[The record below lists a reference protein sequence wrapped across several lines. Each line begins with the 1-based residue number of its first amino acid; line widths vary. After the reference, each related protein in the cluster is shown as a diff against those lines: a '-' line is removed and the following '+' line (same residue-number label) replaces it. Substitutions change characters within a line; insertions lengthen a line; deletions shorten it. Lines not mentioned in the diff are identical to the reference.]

1 MTEGFDL
8 TEYLLRELGPMGSML
23 GLGFYWLRNQLD
35 RLTNAITAID
45 SPPRSGSADSGEP
58 GCARVLPRFR
68 PAGSISETS
77 APRLRSAWP
86 RARLFEALGGP
97 VDR

>member
-45 SPPRSGSADSGEP
+45 SLTTEVEYTQACVSMIAEVQGIA
-58 GCARVLPRFR
+58 LPNRKK
-68 PAGSISETS
+68 E
-77 APRLRSAWP
+77 
-86 RARLFEALGGP
+86 
-97 VDR
+97 